1 MICFVLFRNNQ
12 DPSDDDIRD
21 FISDEDVTKKIYSRY
36 LSAVNIVELKRVNSY
51 IKLVDLALEVFKII
65 YKETNKDII
74 SNGIKELD
82 VKTINIIVPTRSGKK
97 ILEKLKF

>member
-1 MICFVLFRNNQ
+1 MICFILFRNNQ
-12 DPSDDDIRD
+12 DPSDDEIGD
-21 FISDEDVTKKIYSRY
+21 FISDEDVIKKFYSRH

-51 IKLVDLALEVFKII
+51 IKLVDLALEVFKVI
-65 YKETNKDII
+65 YKGDDV